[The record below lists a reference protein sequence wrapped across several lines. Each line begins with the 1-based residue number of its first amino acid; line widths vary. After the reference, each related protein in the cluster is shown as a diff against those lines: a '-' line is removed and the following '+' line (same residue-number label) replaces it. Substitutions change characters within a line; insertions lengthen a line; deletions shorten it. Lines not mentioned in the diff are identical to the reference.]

1 MNYKTIDL
9 PRTTAFASKVLK
21 EVKNAD
27 ISPQLKEKISLAM
40 YGLSMIIEL
49 QNRSA
54 FCIEQAITCDKCR
67 LKGRCFNAKYQNPC
81 GCFADF
87 QLAIQADLLD
97 DMMRDF
103 DKAEVKVLESF
114 KTRGNKQC
122 K

>member
-1 MNYKTIDL
+1 MNYKTID
-9 PRTTAFASKVLK
+9 PPKTTDFATKVLK
-21 EVKNAD
+21 EVHESD
-27 ISPQLKEKISLAM
+27 ISPVLKEKIVIAI
-40 YGLSMIIEL
+40 YGLSFVVEL
-49 QNRSA
+49 QNRAA

-103 DKAEVKVLESF
+103 DNAEVKVLKSF
-114 KTRGNKQC
+114 KTRGKKQC